1 MGRMEK
7 VNELVKREIGL
18 LLQREMHDPRLQFVT
33 ITEVH
38 VSPDLHHAR
47 VKFSV
52 LGPQSN
58 VDDVTQSLN
67 HAAGYLRRRIG
78 HNLTLRFTP
87 ELEFLYDPSIE
98 YSARIEETLKDIQGL
113 PTQTGTTDTE
123 TPDQG
128 ATGGA

>member
-7 VNELVKREIGL
+7 VNELVKREIGI

-52 LGPQSN
+52 LGSQCSAE
-58 VDDVTQSLN
+58 DASRSLN
-67 HAAGYLRRRIG
+67 HAAGYIRRRIG
-78 HNLTLRFTP
+78 QTLTLRFTP

-98 YSARIEETLKDIQGL
+98 YSARIEQALQDIQNL
-113 PTQTGTTDTE
+113 PTQSGTNDTE
-123 TPDQG
+123 TPEQG
-128 ATGGA
+128 AGGGA